1 MKEPSKLKYLEELK
15 FISEASKNKS
25 FMDKTMLEFIRYLN
39 SHMKLKFYKD
49 GGTLAP
55 ITRYADDFDLD
66 EIIFVIENLNKPWLH
81 PKIEDNAYFQKI
93 FDDYAK
99 TEIDIRFVIHRLKQE
114 FANIVNNQFYSRD
127 LIIDYYSS
135 IKKKS

>member
-25 FMDKTMLEFIRYLN
+25 FMDKTMLEFIRYLH

-55 ITRYADDFDLD
+55 ITNYYSDFDID
-66 EIIFVIENLNKPWLH
+66 EIIFIIENLNKPWLH
-81 PKIEDNAYFQKI
+81 PKIEDSAYFQKI
-93 FDDYAK
+93 FVDYDK
-99 TEIDIRFVIHRLKQE
+99 RDLDSRFVMYRLKQD
-114 FANIVNNQFYSRD
+114 FKNLVNNQFYSRD